1 MTVILSGRLLLISI
15 LKWYGIDEASETT
28 EALLELIL
36 LEEVDLPLVILSTSM
51 SVVDGKW
58 AIFESLELMIEVKS
72 CLFANSL
79 MSTTMQDSGTRER
92 SNVVFKD

>member
-1 MTVILSGRLLLISI
+1 MLIFI

-36 LEEVDLPLVILSTSM
+36 LKEVDFPLVILSTSM

-58 AIFESLELMIEVKS
+58 AIFESLELIIEVKS
-72 CLFANSL
+72 FLFANSI
-79 MSTTMQDSGTRER
+79 MSTTMQDSGIEER